1 MRNALI
7 SRFLFLAIMCSLFF
21 FNKSV
26 INLCDNIIN
35 KSNEINNSL
44 LEDDLERSYYLS
56 IDLKNTLESKSAITS
71 IYLNHTDFDNLI
83 NEVIKLS
90 IYILNED
97 RSEAMT
103 SLNLLQANAQHL
115 RNLQIPKLENVL

>member
-7 SRFLFLAIMCSLFF
+7 SIFLFLAIMCSLFF